1 MDPNSKLLCILKWG
15 FLSDFGLM
23 ILDYRWNPLILKI
36 RSLLTCR
43 SVDEWTTIGLLE
55 AFTIS
60 VSSIFGMTVRDAN
73 DIGTKTSARLTLF
86 IIFICGSLFWY
97 VYVGF
102 LTSALAVPSEYKPFH
117 SPEGLVKTNY
127 RYTKDNTESRFCWYW
142 HLYTYIHL
150 ISN

>member
-1 MDPNSKLLCILKWG
+1 MDLNSKILCILKWG
-15 FLSDFGLM
+15 FLSGFGLM
-23 ILDYRWNPLILKI
+23 ILDYWWKPLILI
-36 RSLLTCR
+36 ISSLLTCR
-43 SVDEWTTIGLLE
+43 SVEEWTTIGLLE

-102 LTSALAVPSEYKPFH
+102 LTSALAVPSEYKPFQ

-142 HLYTYIHL
+142 HLYMYIHF
-150 ISN
+150 ISS